1 MIIFSD
7 LHAHDFTDYKE
18 GRLELICQVLSQ
30 ILHDARISKSPVLF
44 AGDLVHKFGYIPT
57 IVTISLI
64 KVFDQFRDVEIYA
77 ISGNHD
83 QATKNFIAARSV
95 SFIEVLAGV
104 FPNIHCID
112 YQQIQIGDYMVTGV
126 PYMTSSNDFYA
137 FMNVAQKYN
146 KSILLCHQTPTRLFN
161 DFIPAQIDIDHE
173 CFDKFDMVFMGHI
186 HRFQDFG
193 KNRFMVG
200 NPLLQDAGDVGDEK
214 GYLKIVNG
222 NIERVIIKT
231 DLDNLAITKQD
242 AKVKAAVKAEK
253 VVNIDTRMYSES
265 FSDKFTAFCGIAK
278 LDPHTV
284 SIGKK
289 LIS

>member
-18 GRLELICQVLSQ
+18 GRLELICKVLSQ
-30 ILHDARISKSPVLF
+30 ILHDARTSKSPVLF
-44 AGDLVHKFGYIPT
+44 TGDIVHKFGYIPT
-57 IVTISLI
+57 IVTISLV
-64 KVFDQFRDVEIYA
+64 KVFEQFKDVEIYA

-83 QATKNFIAARSV
+83 QATKNFISARSV
-95 SFIEVLAGV
+95 SFIEVLAEV

-112 YQQIQIGDYMVTGV
+112 YQQVQVGSFVVTGV
-126 PYMTSSNDFYA
+126 PYMTSSNDFYS
-137 FMNVAQKYN
+137 FMKVAVKYEN
-146 KSILLCHQTPTRLFN
+146 SILLCHQTPTRLFN
-161 DFIPAQIDIDHE
+161 SFIPTQIDIDHE

-193 KNRFMVG
+193 RNRFMVG
-200 NPLLQDAGDVGDEK
+200 NPLLQDAGDVGDAK

-231 DLDNLAITKQD
+231 ELDDLAIAKQD

-253 VVNIDTRMYSES
+253 QVHIDVRMYSES
-265 FSDKFTAFCGIAK
+265 FNDKFIAFCDIAK
-278 LDPHTV
+278 LDPHTIN
-284 SIGKK
+284 IGKK